1 MDKNLKALQPAAVWK
16 YFSEI
21 AAIPRPSHHEER
33 IRKYIVDF
41 AVEHNLEHCVDDAC
55 NVYIRKPATPGME
68 GRKGIVL
75 QAHLDMVPQKNNDKV
90 FDFENDPIEAYVDG
104 EWVTANGTTLGAD
117 NGIGVATILAV
128 LADDTIPHGEIEG
141 LFTATEETGMDGA
154 FGLKAGLLKGDILLN
169 LDSETEGE
177 LYVGCA
183 GGLDLNAKFDYTAEP
198 APATDYKAVTLTV
211 KGLKG
216 GHSGI
221 QIGYQRGNANRLL
234 FRFLN
239 ATKQEYLLASID
251 GGGLR
256 NAIPREAVATLFV
269 KDAEAFAAEAAEY
282 ENVIAAEFAGIEDSV
297 SVRVEDAAT
306 APATVIPAAVAQ
318 RLTRA
323 VIGVADGAMRMSVA
337 MEGLVQTSTNLARVV
352 SDGKTIKLQCLL
364 RSSMNSEKIALAE
377 SMRAVLELAGAKVEL
392 SGAYDGWN
400 PNMDSPVLHA
410 MKASYK
416 ALFGKE
422 ASVTAIHAGLECG
435 IIGGTYPNLDM
446 ISFGPTICYPHSP
459 DEKVEIASVGKFY
472 AFLLDTLKNA
482 PAK

>member
-1 MDKNLKALQPAAVWK
+1 MDKNLNALQPAAVWK

-33 IRKYIVDF
+33 IREYILRF
-41 AVEHNLEHCVDDAC
+41 AERHRLEHCLDEAG
-55 NVYIRKPATPGME
+55 NVYIRKGATPGME
-68 GRKGIVL
+68 NRKGIVL
-75 QAHLDMVPQKNNDKV
+75 QAHLDMVPQKNNDKE

-117 NGIGVATILAV
+117 NGIGAASILAV
-128 LADDTIPHGEIEG
+128 LADDSAVHGDIEG

-154 FGLKAGLLKGDILLN
+154 FGLKPGLLKGDILLN

-183 GGLDLNAKFDYTAEP
+183 GGLDLNASLGYSAEA
-198 APATDYKAVTLTV
+198 APATGYKAITLTV

-221 QIGYQRGNANRLL
+221 QIGCQRGNANRLL

-239 ATKQEYLLASID
+239 AAKQEYLLAAID

-256 NAIPREAVATLFV
+256 NAIPREAVATLLV
-269 KDAEAFAAEAAEY
+269 KDVPTFAAEAAEY
-282 ENVIAAEFAGIEDSV
+282 EKTIINEFDGIEDSI
-297 SVRVEDAAT
+297 SVEVAEAAM
-306 APATVIPAAVAQ
+306 PATVMPADTAS
-318 RLTRA
+318 RLAKA
-323 VIGVADGAMRMSVA
+323 VIGLPDGVIRMSSA

-352 SDGKTIKLQCLL
+352 SDGSSVKMQCLL
-364 RSSMNSEKIALAE
+364 RSSMNSEKVALGEAM
-377 SMRAVLELAGAKVEL
+377 SAVLELAGFKVEL
-392 SGAYDGWN
+392 SGSYDGWN
-400 PNMDSPVLHA
+400 PDMNSPVLHA
-410 MKASYK
+410 MRDSYK
-416 ALFGKE
+416 ALFGVE
-422 ASVTAIHAGLECG
+422 PAVTAIHAGLECG
-435 IIGGTYPNLDM
+435 IIGGTYPGLDM

-459 DEKVEIASVGKFY
+459 DEKVNIASVGKFY

-482 PAK
+482 PVK